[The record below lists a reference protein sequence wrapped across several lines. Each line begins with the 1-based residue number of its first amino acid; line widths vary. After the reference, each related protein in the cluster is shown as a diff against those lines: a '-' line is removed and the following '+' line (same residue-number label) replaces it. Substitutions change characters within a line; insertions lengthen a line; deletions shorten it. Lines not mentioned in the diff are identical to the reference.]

1 MVPMGM
7 IKKMYGASAKME
19 ALNTVVSENLNKHI
33 FDNKLDLL
41 GYPLSDI
48 ELQQP
53 ADLEKEDDMDF
64 YFEAA
69 LRPEINIDF
78 TNTMVDF
85 YHIVPTDE
93 EVDKVIEDLLQRN
106 PNTSHPETV
115 GEDDRLEIK
124 VREAKDG
131 KEVEGGFEKDGVYFN
146 MSQIKNKTQRKKF
159 IDKEV
164 GAEFIVNFAKVFGSE
179 EEAAKILGNDAPA
192 GSDFNIIID
201 DAIRNEKPELD
212 EEFFKKIFPD
222 KEIKDLDAFKK
233 AVKAEMEKQ
242 HEAETDPIL
251 FNKMIDELV
260 AAVKFDL
267 PDAFMKRWIVD
278 NSQGKISAEDI
289 EKNYDNDYVK
299 GLRWQ
304 LIEDA
309 IVKANPELVIKDE
322 EVKDFVLKQIFP
334 GIDYAT
340 LEDDMKA
347 NLDKIAANYL
357 KDEQQVNGLKNQLA
371 DIKMTAFLKG
381 KMNINYAETTSAD
394 FVKKLEGECAEGTV
408 RQRAEETGGL
418 FRPKKI
424 GDDDAKAAF
433 VEGGRHGG
441 DSGARA
447 ECGVEIRMEPIERC
461 VGGGLLFP
469 DVRRMPDGK
478 GEACVLRG
486 HGEQGGGGKCGGGL
500 FIMDGHGGGLV
511 DDDIASRVDF
521 LREHF
526 DHEPFGACEY
536 TPVQSADVVAW
547 MIVAVFREFE
557 SVSRACSE
565 PSAVQSRRLG
575 GG

>member
-1 MVPMGM
+1 MNITQSTKGDNLISIKISVVKEDYQEALEKSLKQLRHRANVPGFRPGMVPMGM

-64 YFEAA
+64 YFVAA

-179 EEAAKILGNDAPA
+179 EEVAKVLGNDAPA

-357 KDEQQVNGLKNQLA
+357 KDEKQVNSLKNQLA

-394 FVKKLEGECAEGTV
+394 FVKKLE
-408 RQRAEETGGL
+408 EE
-418 FRPKKI
+418 RKAKK
-424 GDDDAKAAF
+424 
-433 VEGGRHGG
+433 
-441 DSGARA
+441 
-447 ECGVEIRMEPIERC
+447 
-461 VGGGLLFP
+461 
-469 DVRRMPDGK
+469 
-478 GEACVLRG
+478 
-486 HGEQGGGGKCGGGL
+486 
-500 FIMDGHGGGLV
+500 
-511 DDDIASRVDF
+511 
-521 LREHF
+521 
-526 DHEPFGACEY
+526 
-536 TPVQSADVVAW
+536 
-547 MIVAVFREFE
+547 
-557 SVSRACSE
+557 
-565 PSAVQSRRLG
+565 
-575 GG
+575 

>member
-1 MVPMGM
+1 MNITQSTKGDNLISIKISVAKEDYQEALEKSLKQLRHRANVPGFRPGMVPMGM

-33 FDNKLDLL
+33 FDNKLNLL

-93 EVDKVIEDLLQRN
+93 EADKVIEDLLQRN
-106 PNTSHPETV
+106 PDTSHPETV

-124 VREAKDG
+124 VREAKNG

-164 GAEFIVNFAKVFGSE
+164 GSEFIVNFAKVFGSE

-192 GSDFNIIID
+192 ASDFNIIID
-201 DAIRNEKPELD
+201 DAIRNEKPELNED
-212 EEFFKKIFPD
+212 FFKKIFPD
-222 KEIKDLDAFKK
+222 KDINDLDAFKA

-267 PDAFMKRWIVD
+267 PDTFMKRWIVE
-278 NSQGKISAEDI
+278 NSQGNITPEDV
-289 EKNYDNDYVK
+289 EKNYEKEYVK

-304 LIEDA
+304 LIEDS
-309 IVKANPELVIKDE
+309 IVKANPELIIKDE

-334 GIDYAT
+334 GIDYAS

-357 KDEQQVNGLKNQLA
+357 KDGKQVEQLKNQLA

-381 KMNINYAETTSAD
+381 KMNINYTETSPAD
-394 FVKKLEGECAEGTV
+394 FMKKLEG
-408 RQRAEETGGL
+408 
-418 FRPKKI
+418 
-424 GDDDAKAAF
+424 
-433 VEGGRHGG
+433 
-441 DSGARA
+441 
-447 ECGVEIRMEPIERC
+447 
-461 VGGGLLFP
+461 
-469 DVRRMPDGK
+469 DGK
-478 GEACVLRG
+478 
-486 HGEQGGGGKCGGGL
+486 KKKK
-500 FIMDGHGGGLV
+500 
-511 DDDIASRVDF
+511 
-521 LREHF
+521 
-526 DHEPFGACEY
+526 
-536 TPVQSADVVAW
+536 
-547 MIVAVFREFE
+547 
-557 SVSRACSE
+557 
-565 PSAVQSRRLG
+565 
-575 GG
+575 

>member
-1 MVPMGM
+1 MNITQSTKGDNLLSIKISVEKADYQEEVEKSLKQLRHRANVPGFRPGMVPMGM

-19 ALNTVVSENLNKHI
+19 ALNTVVSDSLNKHI
-33 FDNKLDLL
+33 FDNKLNLL
-41 GYPLSDI
+41 GYPLSDN

-53 ADLEKEDDMDF
+53 ADLEKEDNIDF

-69 LRPEINIDF
+69 LRPEINVDF

-93 EVDKVIEDLLQRN
+93 EVDKVVEDLQQRN

-124 VREAKDG
+124 IREAKDG
-131 KEVEGGFEKDGVYFN
+131 KEVEGGFEKDGLYFN

-164 GAEFIVNFAKVFGSE
+164 GSEFIVNFAKVFGSE
-179 EEAAKILGNDAPA
+179 EEAAKILGEDAPA
-192 GSDFNIIID
+192 ASDFNIIID
-201 DAIRNEKPELD
+201 DAIRDEKPELD
-212 EEFFKKIFPD
+212 EDFFKKIFPD
-222 KEIKDLDAFKK
+222 QEIKDLDAFKA

-242 HEAETDPIL
+242 HEAEIDPIL

-260 AAVKFDL
+260 AAVRFDL

-278 NSQGKISAEDI
+278 NSQGNISAEDI
-289 EKNYDNDYVK
+289 EKNYEKDYVK

-309 IVKANPELVIKDE
+309 IVKANPELIINDE

-357 KDEQQVNGLKNQLA
+357 KDEKQVNNLKNQLA
-371 DIKMTAFLKG
+371 DIKMTKFLKG

-394 FVKKLEGECAEGTV
+394 FMKKLE
-408 RQRAEETGGL
+408 EE
-418 FRPKKI
+418 R
-424 GDDDAKAAF
+424 KA
-433 VEGGRHGG
+433 R
-441 DSGARA
+441 
-447 ECGVEIRMEPIERC
+447 
-461 VGGGLLFP
+461 
-469 DVRRMPDGK
+469 
-478 GEACVLRG
+478 
-486 HGEQGGGGKCGGGL
+486 
-500 FIMDGHGGGLV
+500 
-511 DDDIASRVDF
+511 
-521 LREHF
+521 
-526 DHEPFGACEY
+526 
-536 TPVQSADVVAW
+536 
-547 MIVAVFREFE
+547 
-557 SVSRACSE
+557 
-565 PSAVQSRRLG
+565 
-575 GG
+575 

>member
-1 MVPMGM
+1 MNITQSTKGDNLISIKINVEKADYEEMVEKTLRQMRHKANVPGFRPGMVPMGM

-19 ALNTVVSENLNKHI
+19 ALNTVVSESLNKHI
-33 FDNKLDLL
+33 VDNKLDLL

-53 ADLEKEDDMDF
+53 ADLEKEDNMDF

-69 LRPEINIDF
+69 LRPEINVDF

-93 EVDKVIEDLLQRN
+93 EVDKVIEDIVNRN

-115 GEDDRLEIK
+115 GENDRLEIK

-146 MSQIKNKTQRKKF
+146 MSQIKNKTQSKKF
-159 IDKEV
+159 VGKEV
-164 GAEFIVNFAKVFGSE
+164 GSEFIVNFAKVFGSE
-179 EEAAKILGNDAPA
+179 EEAAKVLGEGAPA
-192 GSDFNIIID
+192 ASDFNIIID
-201 DAIRNEKPELD
+201 DAIRDEKPELNED
-212 EEFFKKIFPD
+212 FFKKIFPKD
-222 KEIKDLDAFKK
+222 EIKDLDAFKK

-267 PDAFMKRWIVD
+267 PDAYMKRWIVD
-278 NSQGKISAEDI
+278 NSQGKITAEDI
-289 EKNYDNDYVK
+289 EKNYEKDYVK

-304 LIEDA
+304 LIEDS
-309 IVKANPELVIKDE
+309 IVKANPELIIKDE

-357 KDEQQVNGLKNQLA
+357 KDAQQVEHLKNQLA

-381 KMNINYAETTSAD
+381 KMNINYSETTAAD
-394 FVKKLEGECAEGTV
+394 FMKKLE
-408 RQRAEETGGL
+408 EE
-418 FRPKKI
+418 RK
-424 GDDDAKAAF
+424 
-433 VEGGRHGG
+433 
-441 DSGARA
+441 
-447 ECGVEIRMEPIERC
+447 
-461 VGGGLLFP
+461 
-469 DVRRMPDGK
+469 
-478 GEACVLRG
+478 
-486 HGEQGGGGKCGGGL
+486 Q
-500 FIMDGHGGGLV
+500 
-511 DDDIASRVDF
+511 
-521 LREHF
+521 
-526 DHEPFGACEY
+526 
-536 TPVQSADVVAW
+536 
-547 MIVAVFREFE
+547 
-557 SVSRACSE
+557 
-565 PSAVQSRRLG
+565 
-575 GG
+575 

>member
-1 MVPMGM
+1 MNITQSTKGDNLISIKISVVKEDYQEALEKSLKQLRHRANVPGFRPGMVPMGM

-131 KEVEGGFEKDGVYFN
+131 KEVEGGIEKDGVYFN

-179 EEAAKILGNDAPA
+179 EEVAKILGNDAPA

-289 EKNYDNDYVK
+289 EKNYENDYVK

-309 IVKANPELVIKDE
+309 IVKANPELIIKDE

-394 FVKKLEGECAEGTV
+394 FVKKLE
-408 RQRAEETGGL
+408 EE
-418 FRPKKI
+418 R
-424 GDDDAKAAF
+424 KA
-433 VEGGRHGG
+433 R
-441 DSGARA
+441 
-447 ECGVEIRMEPIERC
+447 
-461 VGGGLLFP
+461 
-469 DVRRMPDGK
+469 
-478 GEACVLRG
+478 
-486 HGEQGGGGKCGGGL
+486 
-500 FIMDGHGGGLV
+500 
-511 DDDIASRVDF
+511 
-521 LREHF
+521 
-526 DHEPFGACEY
+526 
-536 TPVQSADVVAW
+536 
-547 MIVAVFREFE
+547 
-557 SVSRACSE
+557 
-565 PSAVQSRRLG
+565 
-575 GG
+575 